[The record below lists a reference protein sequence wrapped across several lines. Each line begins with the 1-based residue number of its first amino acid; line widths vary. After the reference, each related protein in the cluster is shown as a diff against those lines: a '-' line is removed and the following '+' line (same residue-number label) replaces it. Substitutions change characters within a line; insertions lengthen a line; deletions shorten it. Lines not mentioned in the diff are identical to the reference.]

1 MDVVHDDTTGINEE
15 EKEDR
20 ISNLPDDIVHRILS
34 FLDMKHAIQTS
45 TLSKKWKHV
54 WTSMSHLN
62 LSNQTFGT
70 FPQFSKFVR
79 KALSRRNH
87 HTEVSAVKLSFTGT
101 AYNFAPVVKRI
112 VKYAYVHNVRHV
124 TMMWFSPGRIYHGF
138 PECIFSSPTLK
149 HLTLVMNER
158 SRYPGSIPKLA
169 WDFPALETLSLSN
182 LRLGDY
188 ACKSVDLFSKC
199 VNLKDLTLH
208 QSSMSCV
215 ELINVCAPQLR
226 NLTITDPYH
235 FPKVFNVVAPQLK
248 NLTASVST
256 RLNFHGFN
264 FLQLS
269 TEGLNSL
276 EKTLSLGLDQ
286 LLREPCPFNSLKC
299 LKIDT
304 LKQKDCIAEV
314 SAEVRD
320 YFLESSSSA
329 AFIVDIP
336 QVPQKRSRQEA
347 AIDTM
352 AKKVAKLEE
361 EKQTMVEEKITL
373 EAKIKMQD
381 EVIAEHKVLLEVMKL
396 QQKKSL

>member
-1 MDVVHDDTTGINEE
+1 MDVVHDDTTSINEE

-45 TLSKKWKHV
+45 TLSKKWKRV

-149 HLTLVMNER
+149 HLTLAMNER

-276 EKTLSLGLDQ
+276 EKVNLTMSTSMYIQEIYVPKLLDLFQKLRSAKFLILDLYIIHTLSLGLDQ

-304 LKQKDCIAEV
+304 LKQDCIAEV

-336 QVPQKRSRQEA
+336 
-347 AIDTM
+347 
-352 AKKVAKLEE
+352 
-361 EKQTMVEEKITL
+361 
-373 EAKIKMQD
+373 
-381 EVIAEHKVLLEVMKL
+381 
-396 QQKKSL
+396 